1 MIFSWRQRKART
13 DLIADCSYET
23 GGITIPRQKKSP
35 ALKTGDRDFLAVKN
49 LE

>member
-23 GGITIPRQKKSP
+23 GGITIPRQKKI
-35 ALKTGDRDFLAVKN
+35 TGLEDR
-49 LE
+49 